1 MTSQLRFKIAV
12 VEDDEWF
19 GKTLKHRLS
28 MNPDFDVQLYTT
40 GLALRND
47 LSKKF
52 DLLFVDLRLPD
63 TTGSKLVDIIQ
74 KDCPTSDIIVISA
87 QDEIQLVVDLLKKG
101 VLDYLVKDENVLER
115 AWLAA
120 IQSFKHQ
127 QSKRAP
133 AKTKKTSDGPTL
145 IGKSA
150 QMQNVSAL
158 IAKAARTSITVSV
171 TGETGTG
178 KEIVA
183 RSVHDLSDRSSKPF
197 VAVNV
202 AAIPSE
208 LIESEL
214 FGYEK
219 GAFTGATG
227 RRIGKF
233 EEANGGTLFLD
244 EIGEM
249 EISMQAK
256 LLRVLQE
263 KEVVRVG
270 GSEKVPLDN
279 RIIVATHKNLSSEV
293 EKKTFREDLFYR
305 LLGLTIE
312 LPPLRERGSDVE
324 VLAAHFVQEFCK
336 SNGIPEKVLT
346 DEALRKLRRHKFPG
360 NVRELKAVAE
370 LGAAISESEK
380 EIGTEDIVF
389 EKGNLRILDDDED
402 LTLEEYNRKIIMH
415 FLRKY
420 NHRVVFVAEKLGV
433 GKSTIYNLLKEQG
446 MKNKLVESKYE

>member
-1 MTSQLRFKIAV
+1 MTSPLRFKIAV

-40 GLALRND
+40 GLSLRND
-47 LSKKF
+47 LSRKF
-52 DLLFVDLRLPD
+52 DLFFVDLRLPD

-74 KDCPTSDIIVISA
+74 KDYPSSDIIVISA

-101 VLDYLVKDENVLER
+101 VLDYLVKDENVLEK

-120 IQSFKHQ
+120 TQSFKHQ

-145 IGKSA
+145 IGKSP
-150 QMQNVSAL
+150 QMQNVNAL
-158 IAKAARTSITVSV
+158 LAKAARTTITVSV

-263 KEVVRVG
+263 KEVIRVG
-270 GSEKVPLDN
+270 GSEKVPLDI

-324 VLAAHFVQEFCK
+324 VLAAHFVLEFCK
-336 SNGIPEKVLT
+336 SNGIPEKVLS
-346 DEALRKLRRHKFPG
+346 DDALRKLRRHKFPG

-380 EIGTEDIVF
+380 EIGSEDIVF